1 MVEKL
6 NMASA
11 AAAYAKQAQEM
22 NTLPTLDSTSEA
34 GQPEDFSS
42 LLKEAVREAADIGY
56 KSERLSLAAA
66 AGKADV
72 NEVITAVA
80 EAEVTLQA
88 VTTVRD
94 KVIQAY
100 KDIIKMPI

>member
-1 MVEKL
+1 MAD
-6 NMASA
+6 NMMASA
-11 AAAYAKQAQEM
+11 AAAYAKSAAEM
-22 NTLPTLDSTSEA
+22 NKLPTLESA
-34 GQPEDFSS
+34 KGPEEQEFSD
-42 LLKEAVREAADIGY
+42 LLKAAVQEAADIGY
-56 KSERLSLAAA
+56 KSERLTLAAA
-66 AGKADV
+66 AGSADV

-100 KDIIKMPI
+100 QEIIKMPI

>member
-1 MVEKL
+1 MVEGL

-11 AAAYAKQAQEM
+11 AAAYAKSAQDVSK
-22 NTLPTLDSTSEA
+22 LPSLEGSKEA
-34 GQPEDFSS
+34 GDDFSD
-42 LLKEAVREAADIGY
+42 LLKAAVQQAADIGY
-56 KSERLSLAAA
+56 KGEQMTLAAA

-88 VTTVRD
+88 VTTIRD

-100 KDIIKMPI
+100 QEIIKMPI

>member
-1 MVEKL
+1 MAD
-6 NMASA
+6 NMIASA
-11 AAAYAKQAQEM
+11 AAAYAKQTQEM
-22 NTLPTLDSTSEA
+22 NNLPSFDSAKQAGEA
-34 GQPEDFSS
+34 DFSD

-56 KSERLSLAAA
+56 RSEAMSLKAA
-66 AGKADV
+66 AGAADV
-72 NEVITAVA
+72 NEVVTAVA

-100 KDIIKMPI
+100 QDIIKMPI

>member
-1 MVEKL
+1 MAENI

-11 AAAYAKQAQEM
+11 AAAYAKSAADM
-22 NTLPTLDSTSEA
+22 NKLPTLDSAKEA
-34 GQPEDFSS
+34 GGEEFSD
-42 LLKEAVREAADIGY
+42 LLKAAVREAADIGY
-56 KSERLSLAAA
+56 KGEALSLKAA
-66 AGKADV
+66 AGQADV

-100 KDIIKMPI
+100 QEIIKMPI

>member
-1 MVEKL
+1 MADNL
-6 NMASA
+6 MASA
-11 AAAYAKQAQEM
+11 AAAYAKSAADMNKLPVLNNAKEVEGQEF
-22 NTLPTLDSTSEA
+22 SE
-34 GQPEDFSS
+34 

-56 KSERLSLAAA
+56 RSERLTLAAA
-66 AGKADV
+66 AGTADV
-72 NEVITAVA
+72 NEVVSAVA

-100 KDIIKMPI
+100 QEIIKMPI

>member
-1 MVEKL
+1 MADDI

-11 AAAYAKQAQEM
+11 AAAYARSAAEM
-22 NTLPTLDSTSEA
+22 NKLPTMDSAKEA
-34 GQPEDFSS
+34 GGEDFSD
-42 LLKEAVREAADIGY
+42 LLKAAVREAADIGY
-56 KSERLSLAAA
+56 KSEQMSLKAA
-66 AGKADV
+66 AGQADV
-72 NEVITAVA
+72 SDVITAVA

-100 KDIIKMPI
+100 QEIIKMPI

>member
-1 MVEKL
+1 MADNI

-11 AAAYAKQAQEM
+11 AAAYARSAAEM
-22 NTLPTLDSTSEA
+22 NKLPTLDSAKEA
-34 GQPEDFSS
+34 SGGDFSD
-42 LLKEAVREAADIGY
+42 LLKAAVQEAADIGY
-56 KSERLSLAAA
+56 KSERMTLAAA

-100 KDIIKMPI
+100 QEIIKMPI

>member
-1 MVEKL
+1 MSD
-6 NMASA
+6 NMMASA
-11 AAAYAKQAQEM
+11 AAAYARSAAEM
-22 NTLPTLDSTSEA
+22 NKLPSLDSTKQVGE
-34 GQPEDFSS
+34 QDFSD
-42 LLKEAVREAADIGY
+42 LLKQAVQEAADIGY

-66 AGKADV
+66 AGSADV

-100 KDIIKMPI
+100 QEIIKMPI

>member
-1 MVEKL
+1 MAD
-6 NMASA
+6 NMMASA
-11 AAAYAKQAQEM
+11 AAAYAKSAAEM
-22 NTLPTLDSTSEA
+22 TKLPTLSGTQAPQE
-34 GQPEDFSS
+34 QEFSD
-42 LLKEAVREAADIGY
+42 LLKAAVQEAADIGY
-56 KSERLSLAAA
+56 KSERMTLAAA
-66 AGKADV
+66 AGSADV

-100 KDIIKMPI
+100 QEIIKMPI

>member
-1 MVEKL
+1 MAEEI

-11 AAAYAKQAQEM
+11 AAAYAKSAADM
-22 NTLPTLDSTSEA
+22 NKLPGLDGAKETGGE
-34 GQPEDFSS
+34 EFSD
-42 LLKEAVREAADIGY
+42 LLKAAVREAADIGY
-56 KSERLSLAAA
+56 KSEQMSLKAA
-66 AGKADV
+66 AGQADV

-88 VTTVRD
+88 VTVVRD

-100 KDIIKMPI
+100 QEIIKMPI

>member
-1 MVEKL
+1 MAD
-6 NMASA
+6 NMMASA
-11 AAAYAKQAQEM
+11 AAAYARQVDQINK
-22 NTLPTLDSTSEA
+22 LPTLESAKAPQE
-34 GQPEDFSS
+34 QDFSD
-42 LLKEAVREAADIGY
+42 LLKQAVREASEVGY

-66 AGKADV
+66 AGNADV

-100 KDIIKMPI
+100 QEIIKMPI

>member
-1 MVEKL
+1 MAD
-6 NMASA
+6 NMMASA

-22 NTLPTLDSTSEA
+22 NNLPTLDSTKQAEEGGFA
-34 GQPEDFSS
+34 D
-42 LLKEAVREAADIGY
+42 LLKEAVQEAASIGY
-56 KSERLSLAAA
+56 KSEAMSLKAA
-66 AGKADV
+66 AGQADV
-72 NEVITAVA
+72 NDVVTAVA

-100 KDIIKMPI
+100 QDIIKMPI

>member
-1 MVEKL
+1 MADL

-11 AAAYAKQAQEM
+11 AAAYARSAQKLGATPPTPDQSAQKVEGDEFSDLLKQAVQ
-22 NTLPTLDSTSEA
+22 
-34 GQPEDFSS
+34 
-42 LLKEAVREAADIGY
+42 EAADIGY
-56 KSERLSLAAA
+56 KGERMSLAAA
-66 AGKADV
+66 AGQADV
-72 NEVITAVA
+72 NDVITAVA

-100 KDIIKMPI
+100 QDIIRMPI